1 MGSAAPLTAYLAQL
15 GAELDYLSPH
25 DRQLAAATPQG
36 SSLPAASTPSQD
48 VRRRLCVCLLR
59 LAKDATAAMI
69 ACMPASELLTKVRA
83 ALASRRLALEQ
94 EVSLCEALVLVANGT
109 GSVSSQADLLGE
121 LLASPLRMWSEPGNP
136 LREAGSSAAALL
148 GFAGVPTAGRTA
160 PAPAATGEGAP
171 RAKLERA
178 RLLHLP
184 TLLTAVYLRVDMHVG
199 GGGGGGG
206 GAGGSSGG
214 GGAAGGGSGSQL
226 CAPLWHALPQLCESV
241 RSLHPNPD
249 PDPNPNPNPD
259 HDPGP
264 DPNPDR

>member
-1 MGSAAPLTAYLAQL
+1 MHMHAGQHAPCHPHISTSLYIWVQL

-109 GSVSSQADLLGE
+109 GSVSSQVAG
-121 LLASPLRMWSEPGNP
+121 APTPL
-136 LREAGSSAAALL
+136 
-148 GFAGVPTAGRTA
+148 
-160 PAPAATGEGAP
+160 PAPMHSTRHARAISCMPCGA
-171 RAKLERA
+171 
-178 RLLHLP
+178 
-184 TLLTAVYLRVDMHVG
+184 
-199 GGGGGGG
+199 
-206 GAGGSSGG
+206 
-214 GGAAGGGSGSQL
+214 L
-226 CAPLWHALPQLCESV
+226 C
-241 RSLHPNPD
+241 
-249 PDPNPNPNPD
+249 
-259 HDPGP
+259 
-264 DPNPDR
+264 

>member
-1 MGSAAPLTAYLAQL
+1 MYIYIWVQL

-109 GSVSSQADLLGE
+109 GSVSSQV
-121 LLASPLRMWSEPGNP
+121 
-136 LREAGSSAAALL
+136 AGCPPMHSTRHA
-148 GFAGVPTAGRTA
+148 
-160 PAPAATGEGAP
+160 
-171 RAKLERA
+171 RAVSCMPCA
-178 RLLHLP
+178 
-184 TLLTAVYLRVDMHVG
+184 
-199 GGGGGGG
+199 
-206 GAGGSSGG
+206 
-214 GGAAGGGSGSQL
+214 GGAAR
-226 CAPLWHALPQLCESV
+226 C
-241 RSLHPNPD
+241 
-249 PDPNPNPNPD
+249 
-259 HDPGP
+259 
-264 DPNPDR
+264 